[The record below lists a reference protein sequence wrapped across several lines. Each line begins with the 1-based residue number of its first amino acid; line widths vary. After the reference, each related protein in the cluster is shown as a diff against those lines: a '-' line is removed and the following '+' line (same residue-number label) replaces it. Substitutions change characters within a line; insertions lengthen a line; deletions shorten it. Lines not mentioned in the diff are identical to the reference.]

1 MQCQQGYSLAVQRK
15 KIIVMGHHHPS
26 IVPHEGSLHVITS
39 VQQTDFGRDG
49 DIHAIPP
56 QTVGN
61 GRVDMLIQG
70 EASHSF
76 NHIPEDC
83 GKIGIHFS

>member
-26 IVPHEGSLHVITS
+26 IVPRTDSLHVIPS
-39 VQQTDFGRDG
+39 AQQTDVGRGG
-49 DIHAIPP
+49 DIHTRPP

-61 GRVDMLIQG
+61 GIVNILSQA
-70 EASHSF
+70 EAY
-76 NHIPEDC
+76 
-83 GKIGIHFS
+83 